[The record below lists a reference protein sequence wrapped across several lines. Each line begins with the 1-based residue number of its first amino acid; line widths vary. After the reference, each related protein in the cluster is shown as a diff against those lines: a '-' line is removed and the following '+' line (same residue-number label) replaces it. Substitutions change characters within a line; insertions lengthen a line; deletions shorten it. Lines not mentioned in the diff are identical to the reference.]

1 METTDR
7 FVITINRE
15 LGSGGR
21 TIGRKLAER
30 LGVRFYAKAVIVEL
44 VKRLELPID
53 EIERIKAMKHHWFM
67 DLSQT
72 YLERGNL
79 SERFGKIPP
88 VATAANMYK
97 IEKEVLLDIASRES
111 CVIAGRMTCNI
122 LKDMPNNFKVF
133 IESPI
138 ENRVARVAGEQGI
151 SEEEALKVIRK
162 VDAGRE
168 TYTKKFAR
176 TSRYDSRNYDL
187 VLNVGDLTEDQAV
200 DIILFAL
207 DKKRAKAEPSAPQ
220 Q

>member
-21 TIGRKLAER
+21 TIGRKLAQR
-30 LGVRFYAKAVIVEL
+30 LNVKFYDKAVIVEL
-44 VKRLELPID
+44 VRRLDLSID
-53 EIERIKAMKHHWFM
+53 EIERIKAMKYHWFL

-72 YLERGNL
+72 YLERSNL
-79 SERFGKIPP
+79 PERFDKIPL

-97 IEKEVLLDIASRES
+97 IEKEVLLDIATREN

-122 LKDMPNNFKVF
+122 LKDIPYNFKVF
-133 IESPI
+133 IESPLP
-138 ENRVARVAGEQGI
+138 NRIARVAAEHNT

-168 TYTKKFAR
+168 TYTRKFAR
-176 TSRYDSRNYDL
+176 TSRYDSRSYDL
-187 VLNVGDLTEDQAV
+187 VLNVGRLTEDQAV
-200 DIILFAL
+200 DIILYAL
-207 DKKRAKAEPSAPQ
+207 GKQREKAE
-220 Q
+220 